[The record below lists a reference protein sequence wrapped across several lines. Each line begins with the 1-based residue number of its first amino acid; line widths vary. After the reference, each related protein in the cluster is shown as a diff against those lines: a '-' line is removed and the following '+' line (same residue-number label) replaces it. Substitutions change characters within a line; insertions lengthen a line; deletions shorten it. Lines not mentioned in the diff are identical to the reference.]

1 VNGSI
6 LPSPRPGRL
15 LDDCQSRIGDILPF
29 APSGRYS
36 LSMEARTGTMSP
48 LNHARLEIGASV
60 RRSRQNALLDQ
71 ADLADLA
78 GVSVRTLRDI
88 ETGRGNP
95 GLDAVLA
102 VLHTLGARLEVA
114 G

>member
-1 VNGSI
+1 
-6 LPSPRPGRL
+6 
-15 LDDCQSRIGDILPF
+15 
-29 APSGRYS
+29 
-36 LSMEARTGTMSP
+36 MSP